1 MTSVSNPSSPSD
13 NVGVSPPSSPR
24 PSTPIL
30 RTITPTSS
38 ATPPSGNTSLADRRS
53 FCIDSLLNKSDT
65 PTPGEPL
72 PFPLSSS
79 AAAAASATPIP
90 TISRPIVAPPGL
102 FPPFYPYQG
111 LPPSGVAPP
120 GGVPAGSP
128 PLPSSLE
135 SLLKSGNQA
144 AMNVQSMQLEWL
156 ARTGMLYHRF
166 PELAGTWM
174 VSFARVIC
182 MLFLV
187 NGRMV

>member
-1 MTSVSNPSSPSD
+1 MGETLPFHLGSPSS
-13 NVGVSPPSSPR
+13 
-24 PSTPIL
+24 I
-30 RTITPTSS
+30 
-38 ATPPSGNTSLADRRS
+38 AA
-53 FCIDSLLNKSDT
+53 
-65 PTPGEPL
+65 
-72 PFPLSSS
+72 S
-79 AAAAASATPIP
+79 AAATPIP

-111 LPPSGVAPP
+111 MPPSGVAP

-166 PELAGTWM
+166 PELAGT
-174 VSFARVIC
+174 
-182 MLFLV
+182 
-187 NGRMV
+187 